1 MIRLDARFFPAELR
15 DAATRSL
22 PDAATALAAVR
33 QGECTGGEFTGW
45 FDWPRRHG
53 FALAAEVKQ
62 YVQELGL
69 FYDTLVVV
77 GIGGSYLGCRAVA
90 EALSHTYATALSRGA
105 KNPLRPLI
113 VYAGQNL
120 SEAGLVELLDLLGER
135 QPLINVISKS
145 GTTTEPAVAFRV
157 LREYM
162 EQRFGKAEASRRIV
176 ATTDGKKGALR
187 QLAADSGYRTFV
199 VPDDV
204 GGRFS
209 VLTAV
214 GLVPLALG
222 GFDIEAL
229 MHGAD
234 EMFRSFDGE
243 QASSH
248 QASSHQVLE
257 YACLRKA
264 AFDAGKRI
272 DLLAYSEPR
281 LASLVEWWKQLFG
294 ESEGKHGLGM
304 FPAGLNYT
312 TDLHSLGQYV
322 QDGCRNLVQTF
333 LSIAQVSAPVP
344 QGPAQVERRL
354 RVPHAAVNDDDL
366 GYLEGRFISEINQA
380 AMLGTKVAHSDGGV
394 PCLELQVHELNERTL
409 GELFAFFETACAVS
423 ALLLGVNPFDQP
435 GVEAYKKNLFAL
447 LGKPGFEELG
457 GELRRR
463 L

>member
-1 MIRLDARFFPAELR
+1 MIRLDARFFPADLR
-15 DAATRSL
+15 EAATSAL
-22 PDAATALAAVR
+22 SDAEAALAAVR
-33 QGECTGGEFTGW
+33 QGECAGGEFTGW

-53 FALAAEVKQ
+53 FALATEVKK

-69 FYDTLVVV
+69 FYDTVVVV

-90 EALSHTYATALSRGA
+90 EALSHSYAPALSRGA

-113 VYAGQNL
+113 VYAGHNL

-162 EQRFGKAEASRRIV
+162 EQRFGKADASRRIV

-187 QLAADSGYRTFV
+187 QLSADAGYKTFA

-222 GFDIEAL
+222 GFDVEAM

-243 QASSH
+243 HASSH
-248 QASSHQVLE
+248 PVLE

-322 QDGCRNLVQTF
+322 QDGCRNLLQTF
-333 LSIAQVSAPVP
+333 LTIGQVSAPAQ
-344 QGPAQVERRL
+344 QGPTQVERRL

-394 PCLELQVHELNERTL
+394 PCLELQVRELNERTL
-409 GELFAFFETACAVS
+409 GGLFAFFETACAVS

-457 GELRRR
+457 GALRRR